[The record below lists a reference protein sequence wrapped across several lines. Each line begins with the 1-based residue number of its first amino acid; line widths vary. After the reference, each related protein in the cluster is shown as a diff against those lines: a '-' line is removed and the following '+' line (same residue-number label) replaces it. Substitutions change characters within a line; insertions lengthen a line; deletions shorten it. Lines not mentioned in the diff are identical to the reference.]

1 MGIHLTMKRLVLL
14 SFVMSIS
21 SWTMPP
27 AYAEGSLVEG
37 AMILAPAGERGSVA
51 SAVDDTLKACLAR
64 IPDRAAPGQRTSAQQ
79 RCEEDEMTR
88 KLVPPAPKF

>member
-1 MGIHLTMKRLVLL
+1 MRIHLTMKRLVLL

-27 AYAEGSLVEG
+27 AYAEDRLVEG
-37 AMILAPAGERGSVA
+37 AMILVPAGERGSVA
-51 SAVDDTLKACLAR
+51 SGVDDTLKACLAR
-64 IPDRAAPGQRTSAQQ
+64 IPDRATPGQRTFAQQ

-88 KLVPPAPKF
+88 KLVQLAPKF